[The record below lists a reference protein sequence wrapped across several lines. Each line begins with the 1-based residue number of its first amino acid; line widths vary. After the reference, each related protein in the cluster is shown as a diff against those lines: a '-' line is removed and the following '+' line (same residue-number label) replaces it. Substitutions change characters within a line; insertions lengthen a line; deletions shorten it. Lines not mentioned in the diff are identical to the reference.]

1 MVNPAVAGTERYA
14 PLMLST
20 RQQWIGWEGAPG
32 TQSVTFHTR
41 LRAKSLF
48 YTPQG
53 FRNKGKNSF
62 GKIGVGGGFFNYTYG
77 AVSHMGVHLDY
88 AYHVFVGNGRLAMGL
103 APIFFQ
109 YRLNKSN
116 FTMPDSNIPDPL
128 LEDPTEV
135 FSFLDANA
143 GLHYYQD
150 NFYLGLSVIQLLNSS
165 VKFGDY
171 SFPKTEDPS
180 ENPDLARTL
189 YLYSGMTFELSRDM
203 ILEPSVYLKFNAR
216 TGIRFDVN
224 TQIVLQERF
233 FAGVSYRF
241 LESAGLLAGVRLD
254 NMQVRYLFE
263 IPLSSQIPNR
273 FSNHSIGIGFNIGQP
288 IE

>member
-1 MVNPAVAGTERYA
+1 
-14 PLMLST
+14 
-20 RQQWIGWEGAPG
+20 
-32 TQSVTFHTR
+32 
-41 LRAKSLF
+41 
-48 YTPQG
+48 
-53 FRNKGKNSF
+53 
-62 GKIGVGGGFFNYTYG
+62 
-77 AVSHMGVHLDY
+77 
-88 AYHVFVGNGRLAMGL
+88 
-103 APIFFQ
+103 
-109 YRLNKSN
+109 
-116 FTMPDSNIPDPL
+116 
-128 LEDPTEV
+128 
-135 FSFLDANA
+135 
-143 GLHYYQD
+143 
-150 NFYLGLSVIQLLNSS
+150 
-165 VKFGDY
+165 
-171 SFPKTEDPS
+171 
-180 ENPDLARTL
+180 
-189 YLYSGMTFELSRDM
+189 MTFELSRDM